1 MKIHDVKS
9 THSTG
14 SSWKMS
20 VQKRKYYYL
29 HNQNPQFVLD
39 SSVLDVLPENGINN
53 FQVVTDLK
61 DDVSI

>member
-1 MKIHDVKS
+1 
-9 THSTG
+9 
-14 SSWKMS
+14 MS